1 MPSRGFSRERRA
13 ALPAVSTRSP
23 LVTLYPTTPY
33 PATWHPSLYAPPVVS
48 HIGAPYDHRRE
59 RRLAVPDRAPGHGQA
74 RAGRARD
81 GARPRRE
88 RRGPLGER
96 RGRDRRDP
104 APRDA
109 PAAHSRR
116 LAQRGPDRARDRH
129 ARRGTDPARR
139 ADAAAAHDRIDRPL
153 G

>member
-59 RRLAVPDRAPGHGQA
+59 RRLAVPDRTPGHGQA
-74 RAGRARD
+74 RSGRARD
-81 GARPRRE
+81 RARPRRQ
-88 RRGPLGER
+88 RGGPLGER

-109 PAAHSRR
+109 QAAHPGGPPE
-116 LAQRGPDRARDRH
+116 RGPDRARDRD
-129 ARRGTDPARR
+129 AGRGTHAARR
-139 ADAAAAHDRIDRPL
+139 ADAAAAHHRIDRPR